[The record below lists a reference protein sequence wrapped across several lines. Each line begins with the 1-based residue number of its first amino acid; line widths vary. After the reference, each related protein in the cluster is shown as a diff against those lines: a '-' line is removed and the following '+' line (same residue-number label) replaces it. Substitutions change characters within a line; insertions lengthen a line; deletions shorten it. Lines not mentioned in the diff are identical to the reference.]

1 MDDTKVVLRDK
12 IKAHLLAQ
20 IQKGLL
26 KVGHTINLAALARV
40 LKVSVTPIR
49 EALSQLEE
57 SGIVKAIPNRGFI
70 VPELSLKEAIDLYN
84 TVAELEVLAL
94 GSSSFNDTLK
104 KELRKLQLQLQQ
116 TETANARLLIRFQ
129 FHETLM
135 KACDNSILKRVLS
148 KLRSRIFFYEQLYIN
163 DSSFYETV
171 DNQNEGVLRAIEEDN
186 LPTAALILKMNW
198 MTVLDYL
205 KSN

>member
-116 TETANARLLIRFQ
+116 TETANSRLLIRFQ

-135 KACDNSILKRVLS
+135 KACDNSILKRILS

-198 MTVLDYL
+198 ITVLDYL

>member
-116 TETANARLLIRFQ
+116 TETANTRLLIRFQ

>member
-171 DNQNEGVLRAIEEDN
+171 DNQNEGVLRAIEEGN

>member
-57 SGIVKAIPNRGFI
+57 SGIVKPYPI
-70 VPELSLKEAIDLYN
+70 EA
-84 TVAELEVLAL
+84 
-94 GSSSFNDTLK
+94 
-104 KELRKLQLQLQQ
+104 
-116 TETANARLLIRFQ
+116 LLFLNY
-129 FHETLM
+129 H
-135 KACDNSILKRVLS
+135 
-148 KLRSRIFFYEQLYIN
+148 
-163 DSSFYETV
+163 
-171 DNQNEGVLRAIEEDN
+171 
-186 LPTAALILKMNW
+186 
-198 MTVLDYL
+198 
-205 KSN
+205 

>member
-116 TETANARLLIRFQ
+116 TETADARLLIRFQ
-129 FHETLM
+129 FHEALM
-135 KACDNSILKRVLS
+135 KACDNSILKRILS

>member
-94 GSSSFNDTLK
+94 DSSSFNDTLK

-116 TETANARLLIRFQ
+116 TETANTRLLIRFQ

>member
-1 MDDTKVVLRDK
+1 MCIRDR
-12 IKAHLLAQ
+12 
-20 IQKGLL
+20 QKGLL

-116 TETANARLLIRFQ
+116 TETANTRLLIRFQ

>member
-135 KACDNSILKRVLS
+135 KACDNSILKRILS

>member
-1 MDDTKVVLRDK
+1 
-12 IKAHLLAQ
+12 
-20 IQKGLL
+20 
-26 KVGHTINLAALARV
+26 
-40 LKVSVTPIR
+40 
-49 EALSQLEE
+49 
-57 SGIVKAIPNRGFI
+57 
-70 VPELSLKEAIDLYN
+70 
-84 TVAELEVLAL
+84 
-94 GSSSFNDTLK
+94 
-104 KELRKLQLQLQQ
+104 
-116 TETANARLLIRFQ
+116 
-129 FHETLM
+129 M